1 MKKIIIYQLL
11 PRLFSNYTKRPKIN
25 GSRKQN
31 GSGTFKKIT
40 KEALQGIKE
49 LGTTHIWYTGVLEHA
64 IVEGYPKL
72 GIDNGNP
79 RIIKG
84 KAGSPYA
91 IKDYYDINPDLAEK
105 PKKRIEEFKDLINRT
120 HTEGMKV
127 IIDFVPN
134 HLAREYYSDKKPK
147 EVVDFGKNDD
157 TSQYFSNQNDFYY
170 LNDSLHLPDECGTE
184 MGVARLPYSETPAKA
199 TGNDQFTAYI
209 NKNDW
214 YETVKL
220 NYGINYTNGNS
231 EHFEP
236 LPSVWLKMKDILLYW
251 AKMNIDGFRCDMV
264 EMTPVAFW
272 DWVIPQ
278 IKAIYPDLIFIAEVY
293 NPQLYETYISK
304 GHFDYLYDKVG
315 MYDTLRNILEHNQ
328 SARSIS
334 NVWQS
339 LDNLNPQML
348 RFMENH
354 DEQRIASKYFLN
366 NGFNGLPAIFVCA
379 TMHTGPMM
387 LYSGQEVGENAK
399 GISGY
404 SGDDGRTTIFD
415 YWTMPELNKWSNKGK
430 FDGGKL
436 TSWQKKLRSKYID
449 IMNITQ
455 YTAVQRGAFY
465 DLMYANEQSQ
475 GLNTDYIYAY
485 LRHSKTQRL
494 LFVINFHKT
503 DIQTFRLKIPQ
514 HTFDIMDVPT
524 TARLV
529 GKELIQGESEYIK
542 CSRNEL
548 IATGIEIQLAPLS
561 YKVYNLEFGL

>member
-1 MKKIIIYQLL
+1 MDKIIIYQLL
-11 PRLFSNYTKRPKIN
+11 PRLFTNYTKRPKTN

-31 GSGTFKKIT
+31 GSGTFSKIT

-49 LGTTHIWYTGVLEHA
+49 LGTTHVWYTGILEHA

-72 GIDNGNP
+72 GIADGNP

-91 IKDYYDINPDLAEK
+91 IKDYYDVNPDLAEK
-105 PKKRIEEFKDLINRT
+105 PKKRIEEFKALVKRT
-120 HTEGMKV
+120 HTEGLKV
-127 IIDFVPN
+127 LIDFVPN
-134 HLAREYYSDKKPK
+134 HVAREYHSDKKPK
-147 EVVDFGKNDD
+147 GVVDFGQNDD
-157 TSQYFSNQNDFYY
+157 TSQHFSNQNDFYY
-170 LNDSLHLPDECGTE
+170 LHEPLNLPDECGTD
-184 MGVARLPYSETPAKA
+184 MGVIRPTYEENPAKA
-199 TGNDQFTAYI
+199 TGNDQFTAHI

-220 NYGINYTNGNS
+220 NYGVNYTNGKS
-231 EHFEP
+231 EHFSP
-236 LPSVWLKMKDILLYW
+236 LPAVWLKMKDILLYW
-251 AKMNIDGFRCDMV
+251 AKMGIDGFRCDMV

-272 DWVIPQ
+272 EWIIPQ
-278 IKAIYPDLIFIAEVY
+278 IRAKYPDLIFIAEVY
-293 NPQLYETYISK
+293 NPQLYETYIIR

-315 MYDTLRNILEHNQ
+315 LYDTLRNILEHNQ

-339 LDNLNPQML
+339 LGNSNPQML

-354 DEQRIASKYFLN
+354 DEQRIASKHFLN
-366 NGFNGLPAIFVCA
+366 NGFNGLPAVFLCA

-387 LYSGQEVGENAK
+387 LYSGQEVGENAE
-399 GISGY
+399 GVAGY

-415 YWTMPELNKWSNKGK
+415 YWTMPELNKWSNKGR

-449 IMNITQ
+449 IMNITK

-465 DLMYANEQSQ
+465 DLMYANEEN
-475 GLNTDYIYAY
+475 LNTNHIYAY
-485 LRHSKTQRL
+485 IRHSKTQRL

-514 HTFDIMDVPT
+514 HTFDIMEVPN

-529 GKELIQGESEYIK
+529 GKELIQKENEYIK
-542 CSRNEL
+542 SSRNEL
-548 IATGIEIQLAPLS
+548 IEVGVEIQLAPLD

>member
-91 IKDYYDINPDLAEK
+91 IKDYYDVNPDLAEK
-105 PKKRIEEFKDLINRT
+105 PKKRIEEFKNLINRT

-127 IIDFVPN
+127 VIDFVPN

-485 LRHSKTQRL
+485 IRHSKTQRL

>member
-91 IKDYYDINPDLAEK
+91 IKDYYDVNPDLAEK

-127 IIDFVPN
+127 VIDFVPN

-278 IKAIYPDLIFIAEVY
+278 IKAIYPNLIFIAEVY

-485 LRHSKTQRL
+485 IRHSKTQRL